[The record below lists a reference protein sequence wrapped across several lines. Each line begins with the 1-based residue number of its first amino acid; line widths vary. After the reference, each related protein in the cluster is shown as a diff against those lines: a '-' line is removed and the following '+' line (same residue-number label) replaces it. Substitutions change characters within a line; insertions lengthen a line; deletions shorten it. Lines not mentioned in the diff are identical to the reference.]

1 MTPQDI
7 FNQLADNGYSLRR
20 AVEFTD
26 RCRAAA
32 VGRKQSSGLLSDIMS
47 AAKGFTGMVHDAA
60 ATSAPVVKSLFIAPP
75 VLGYVAGDLLA
86 RGMDADNSNVS
97 DIQEQE
103 LVAELMA
110 NAEAL
115 RRRQRLRDR
124 VVS

>member
-1 MTPQDI
+1 
-7 FNQLADNGYSLRR
+7 
-20 AVEFTD
+20 
-26 RCRAAA
+26 
-32 VGRKQSSGLLSDIMS
+32 
-47 AAKGFTGMVHDAA
+47 
-60 ATSAPVVKSLFIAPP
+60 
-75 VLGYVAGDLLA
+75 LA

>member
-1 MTPQDI
+1 MTPREI
-7 FNQLADNGYSLRR
+7 FSQLADNGYSLRR

-26 RCRAAA
+26 RCRAASI
-32 VGRKQSSGLLSDIMS
+32 GRKRAGVLTDLVS
-47 AAKGFTGMVHDAA
+47 AAKGVTGTIHDVA